1 MPNNTRR
8 TFLKSSALTGAGL
21 AAGQI
26 GYAQDATAVEKAAHT
41 GAEGR
46 KKNDVLRVA
55 LIGCGGRGR
64 GAGVQTL
71 RGDVDTKIVAC
82 GDAFQEPIDTFL
94 KTAGAIDDVK
104 DRIDVPKDR
113 QFVGLGCCEEL
124 LDRVD
129 VDLVCLATPPHF
141 RPMQYRSVVE
151 AGKHVFTEKP
161 VAVDGPGIRE
171 TMAVN
176 ELAKEKGLS
185 VVSGLCWRYHTAML
199 ETIQKVREGVIGR
212 PTSALSVRYSG
223 HVGRNE
229 PRSRSNTEFEHQI
242 RNWYFYP
249 WLSGDF
255 CVEQFVHD
263 LDMVCWALDEYP
275 TSVVCTGGRETR
287 DPKEGPI
294 YDHFAAMF
302 KFASGVQYTATTRH
316 QNGCS
321 NPYYNTVTGT
331 DGSVNLMRFEATDH
345 AGEKIWKRRSK
356 KGESIVMHQ
365 LEHDAM
371 YAAIRAGKP
380 LHNGEYMTKSTLT
393 GLMMR
398 ESAYTGKEVT
408 AEQMMNSELHRAP
421 ENYAWDAVPPNE
433 PLAVPGVTQ
442 FV

>member
-1 MPNNTRR
+1 MPNDSRR
-8 TFLKSSALTGAGL
+8 DFLKTSAVTGAGL
-21 AAGQI
+21 ASSQLAF
-26 GYAQDATAVEKAAHT
+26 AQEAKAVEKAAHT
-41 GAEGR
+41 GVEA
-46 KKNDVLRVA
+46 KPNNDLIRVA
-55 LIGCGGRGR
+55 LVGCGGRGR

-71 RGDVDTKIVAC
+71 KGDPNTKIVAL
-82 GDAFQEPIDTFL
+82 GDAFQEPMDSFL
-94 KTAGAIDDVK
+94 NIVQGIDDVK
-104 DRIDVPKDR
+104 DRIDVPADR
-113 QFVGLGCCEEL
+113 QFTGLDCCEQL
-124 LDRVD
+124 LNKVD
-129 VDLVCLATPPHF
+129 VDLVCLASPPHF
-141 RPMQYRSVVE
+141 RPMQYRAAVE

-161 VAVDGPGIRE
+161 VAVDGPGLRE

-185 VVSGLCWRYHTAML
+185 VVSGLCWRY
-199 ETIQKVREGVIGR
+199 ETGMIETVNKIREGIIGR

-223 HVGRNE
+223 HVGRNT
-229 PRSRSNTEFEHQI
+229 PREESKTEFEHQI

-263 LDMVCWALDEYP
+263 LDMTCWALDEYP

-287 DPKEGPI
+287 DEKEGPI

-302 KFASGVQYTATTRH
+302 SFDSGVEYTATTRH

-321 NPYYNTVTGT
+321 NPYFNRVTGT
-331 DGSVNLMRFEATDH
+331 DGVMDLMRYEAKDH
-345 AGEKIWKRRSK
+345 SGDRIWRRKEKRT
-356 KGESIVMHQ
+356 VMHQ

-371 YAAIRAGKP
+371 YKAIRAGHP
-380 LHNGEYMTKSTLT
+380 LHNGDYMTKSTLT
-393 GLMMR
+393 GIMMR

-421 ENYAWDAVPPNE
+421 SSYAWTADPPNE
-433 PLAVPGVTQ
+433 GLAVPGATP